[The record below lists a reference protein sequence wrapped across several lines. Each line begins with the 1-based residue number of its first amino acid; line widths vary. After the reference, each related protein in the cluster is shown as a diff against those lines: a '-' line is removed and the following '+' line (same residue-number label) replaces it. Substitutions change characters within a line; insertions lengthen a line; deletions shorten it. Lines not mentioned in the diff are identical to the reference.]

1 MQAGMN
7 RAGANGAVLAV
18 REVVFSFESGRVLNG
33 VSMEVRPGD
42 FMVLL
47 GPNGSGK
54 STLVKVALGL
64 LEPVS
69 GSATLFGLPARN
81 PRAREPVGYV
91 PQRAAI
97 SSRVPATVSEV
108 VLTGRAHGSPF
119 GVFGRADRAATTS
132 ALERVGLAHLASR
145 RIGELSGGE
154 QQRVLI
160 ARALVSDPRLLVL
173 DEPTAG
179 VDKASQELFAET
191 LRDLNASSVTIL
203 MVAHDV
209 GAVGPHL
216 TRVVALH
223 QGHLDEIP
231 LAEVRE
237 QIGLFVEDHPGGH
250 R

>member
-1 MQAGMN
+1 MQAELSD
-7 RAGANGAVLAV
+7 RAPNGAVLEV
-18 REVVFSFESGRVLNG
+18 REIEFAFESGRVLNA
-33 VSMEVRPGD
+33 VSLVVRPGD
-42 FMVLL
+42 FLVLL

-64 LEPVS
+64 LEPAM
-69 GSATLFGLPARN
+69 GSATLFGLPARD
-81 PRAREPVGYV
+81 PRAREKVGYV

-97 SSRVPATVSEV
+97 SSRVPATVAEV
-108 VLTGRAHGSPF
+108 VLTGRVHGSPF
-119 GVFGRADRAATTS
+119 GLFRRADREAAS
-132 ALERVGLAHLASR
+132 KALDRVGLAHLAGR

-179 VDKASQELFAET
+179 VDKESQSRFAEV
-191 LRDLNASSVTIL
+191 LRDLNASGVTIV

-231 LAEVRE
+231 LEEARE
-237 QIGLFVEDHPGGH
+237 QIGMFVEDHPSGGH
-250 R
+250 

>member
-1 MQAGMN
+1 MQAELIDDL
-7 RAGANGAVLAV
+7 ADDVVLAV
-18 REVVFSFESGRVLNG
+18 RDVVFAFESGRVLNG
-33 VSMEVRPGD
+33 VSLAVRRGD
-42 FMVLL
+42 FLVLL

-64 LEPVS
+64 LEPAA
-69 GSATLFGLPARN
+69 GTATLFGLPARD
-81 PRAREPVGYV
+81 PRAREKVGYV

-97 SSRVPATVSEV
+97 SSRVPATVAEV

-119 GVFGRADRAATTS
+119 GVFRRADREATS
-132 ALERVGLAHLASR
+132 RALDRVGLAHLARR

-179 VDKASQELFAET
+179 VDKESQSRFAEI
-191 LRDLNASSVTIL
+191 LRDLKASGVTIV

-231 LAEVRE
+231 LEEARE
-237 QIGLFVEDHPGGH
+237 QIGMFVEDHPAGGH
-250 R
+250 

>member
-1 MQAGMN
+1 MQELSD
-7 RAGANGAVLAV
+7 RAPTDAVLDV
-18 REVVFSFESGRVLNG
+18 REIEFAFESGRVLNG
-33 VSMEVRPGD
+33 VSVAVQPGD
-42 FMVLL
+42 FLVLL

-64 LEPVS
+64 LEPA
-69 GSATLFGLPARN
+69 GGTTTLFGFPARDA
-81 PRAREPVGYV
+81 RAREKVGYV

-97 SSRVPATVSEV
+97 SSRVPATVAEV
-108 VLTGRAHGSPF
+108 VLTGRVHGSPF
-119 GVFGRADRAATTS
+119 GVFRRADRDAAAK
-132 ALERVGLAHLASR
+132 ALDRVGLAHLAGR

-179 VDKASQELFAET
+179 VDKESQSRFAEI
-191 LRDLNASSVTIL
+191 LRDLNASGVTIM

-209 GAVGPHL
+209 GAVGPYL

-231 LAEVRE
+231 LEEARE
-237 QIGLFVEDHPGGH
+237 QIGMFVEDHPAGGH
-250 R
+250 

>member
-1 MQAGMN
+1 MTS
-7 RAGANGAVLAV
+7 VLAV
-18 REVVFSFESGRVLNG
+18 RDVVFSFESGRVLNA
-33 VSMEVRPGD
+33 VSLEVGEGD
-42 FMVLL
+42 FLVLL

-69 GSATLFGLPARN
+69 GSAILFGSPARD
-81 PRAREPVGYV
+81 PRARQRVGYV

-97 SSRVPATVSEV
+97 SARVPATVSEV

-119 GVFGRADRAATTS
+119 GLFGREDRDATS
-132 ALERVGLAHLASR
+132 AALERVGLAHLRDR

-179 VDKASQELFAET
+179 VDKASQERFAET
-191 LRDLNASSVTIL
+191 LRDLNDSGVTIVL
-203 MVAHDV
+203 VAHDV
-209 GAVGPHL
+209 GPVGPYL

-231 LAEVRE
+231 VEEVKA
-237 QIGLFVEDHPGGH
+237 QTGMFVEDHPGAH

>member
-1 MQAGMN
+1 MS
-7 RAGANGAVLAV
+7 LAIDV
-18 REVVFSFESGRVLNG
+18 
-33 VSMEVRPGD
+33 GD
-42 FMVLL
+42 FALLL
-47 GPNGSGK
+47 GQNGSGK
-54 STLVKVALGL
+54 STLVKVSLGL

-69 GSATLFGLPARN
+69 GSAMLFGLPSRD

-97 SSRVPATVSEV
+97 SSRVPATVAEV

-119 GVFGRADRAATTS
+119 GVFGRADRAATAT
-132 ALERVGLAHLASR
+132 ALERVGLAHLAGR

-160 ARALVSDPRLLVL
+160 ARALVSDPQLLVL

-179 VDKASQELFAET
+179 VDKASQQRFAET
-191 LRDLNASSVTIL
+191 LRDLNASGVTIL

-209 GAVGPHL
+209 GPVGPYL

-231 LAEVRE
+231 LEDVRE
-237 QIGLFVEDHPGGH
+237 QIGMFVEDHPGGH

>member
-1 MQAGMN
+1 MQAAMTGPVQ
-7 RAGANGAVLAV
+7 GDAVLEV
-18 REVVFSFESGRVLNG
+18 RDVVFAFESGRVLNG
-33 VSMEVRPGD
+33 VSLAVRPGD
-42 FMVLL
+42 FLILL

-54 STLVKVALGL
+54 STLMKVALGT
-64 LEPVS
+64 LEPAS
-69 GSATLFGLPARN
+69 GSATLFGLPSRD
-81 PRAREPVGYV
+81 PRAREKVGYV

-97 SSRVPATVSEV
+97 SSRVPATVAEV

-119 GVFGRADRAATTS
+119 GVFTRADRAATAR
-132 ALERVGLAHLASR
+132 ALHRVGLAHLAGR

-160 ARALVSDPRLLVL
+160 ARALVSDPQLLVL

-179 VDKASQELFAET
+179 VDKESQERFAEI
-191 LRDLNASSVTIL
+191 LRDLNGSGVTIV

-209 GAVGPHL
+209 GAVGPYL

-231 LAEVRE
+231 PEEVRD
-237 QIGLFVEDHPGGH
+237 QIGMFVEDHPGGH
-250 R
+250 A

>member
-1 MQAGMN
+1 MTEPRSN
-7 RAGANGAVLAV
+7 VAVLSV
-18 REVVFSFESGRVLNG
+18 RDVVFAFESGRILDG
-33 VSMEVRPGD
+33 VSLEIHTGD
-42 FMVLL
+42 FAVLL

-54 STLVKVALGL
+54 STLVRVALGL
-64 LEPVS
+64 LEPLS
-69 GSATLFGLPARN
+69 GSARLFGLPARD

-97 SSRVPATVSEV
+97 SARVPATVSEV

-119 GVFGRADRAATTS
+119 GVFGRTDRAATAS
-132 ALERVGLAHLASR
+132 ALERVGLGHLAGR

-160 ARALVSDPRLLVL
+160 ARALVADPKLLVL

-179 VDKASQELFAET
+179 VDKASQQRFAET
-191 LRDLNASSVTIL
+191 LRDLNASGVTIV

-209 GAVGPHL
+209 GPVGSSL

-237 QIGLFVEDHPGGH
+237 QIGMFVEDHPGGH

>member
-1 MQAGMN
+1 MQPELSDRM
-7 RAGANGAVLAV
+7 ANDAVLDV
-18 REVVFSFESGRVLNG
+18 REIEFAFESGRVLNG
-33 VSMEVRPGD
+33 VSLSVRAGD
-42 FMVLL
+42 FLVLL

-64 LEPVS
+64 LEPA
-69 GSATLFGLPARN
+69 GGTAALFGFPAREA
-81 PRAREPVGYV
+81 RAREKVGYV

-97 SSRVPATVSEV
+97 SSRVPATVAEV
-108 VLTGRAHGSPF
+108 VLTGRVHGSPF
-119 GVFGRADRAATTS
+119 GVFRRADREAAAK
-132 ALERVGLAHLASR
+132 ALDRVGLAHLAGR

-179 VDKASQELFAET
+179 VDKESQSRFAEI
-191 LRDLNASSVTIL
+191 LRDLNASGVTIV

-209 GAVGPHL
+209 GAVGPYL

-231 LAEVRE
+231 LEEARE
-237 QIGLFVEDHPGGH
+237 QIGMFVEDHPAGGH
-250 R
+250 